1 MWPFSKK
8 HRFPGV
14 EENPDGTINF
24 SLTDD
29 EAREADHALEMFKGY
44 VVHPEGAEKI
54 RNGTIAVALSHYAS
68 ELVIFKCDPDPEA
81 KLKSNSPVIKQT
93 LEKAIAAVWKS
104 HSLCPLPIFL
114 YHRASFF
121 QLLGEKN
128 QAHQLFA
135 SFVKEQTK
143 FKVDQIDKLLLKHEG
158 TKIDD
163 ALLHAKR
170 EIDKT
175 HL

>member
-29 EAREADHALEMFKGY
+29 EAREADRALEMFKGY

-68 ELVIFKCDPDPEA
+68 ELVIFNCDPDSEA
-81 KLKSNSPVIKQT
+81 ELKSNSPVIKQT
-93 LEKAIAAVWKS
+93 LGKAIAAVWKS
-104 HSLCPLPIFL
+104 FSLYPLPIFL
-114 YHRASFF
+114 YRRAGFF
-121 QLLGEKN
+121 QLLGEKD

-135 SFVKEQTK
+135 SFVKKQTK
-143 FKVDQIDKLLLKHEG
+143 FEADQIDKMLLRHEG
-158 TKIDD
+158 TKIEG
-163 ALLHAKR
+163 ALEHAMR
-170 EIDKT
+170 EIS
-175 HL
+175 